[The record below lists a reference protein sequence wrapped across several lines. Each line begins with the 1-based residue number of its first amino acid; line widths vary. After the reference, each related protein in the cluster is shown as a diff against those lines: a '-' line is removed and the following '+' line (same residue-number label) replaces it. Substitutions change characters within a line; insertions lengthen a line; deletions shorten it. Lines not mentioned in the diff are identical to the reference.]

1 MSEEENSGAKR
12 EFNHAKLGL
21 RLILRHSADDLV
33 QDEMERFM
41 ALYQKQPQGASL
53 PEDNGKTLR
62 AALDAGWVESFATPK
77 GEITQAAQVGTLKPS
92 VVRWAAMQIDLV
104 YSKAREIPNA

>member
-1 MSEEENSGAKR
+1 MSEDESNGAKR
-12 EFNHAKLGL
+12 EFEHAKLGT
-21 RLILRHSADDLV
+21 RLVLRHSAEDLA

-41 ALYQKQPQGASL
+41 AVYQKQPQGASL

-62 AALDAGWVESFATPK
+62 AALEAGWVESFTTPK
-77 GEITQAAQVGTLKPS
+77 GEITQAAQVGGLKPA